1 MPDTVR
7 PILLSR
13 LFGRRSANRYYSGPV
28 SDHFDGVRFF
38 NPGVDTDRSFA
49 ELLRWSFGDK
59 GTPWPK
65 AWPGLEA
72 DRPPA
77 RVEGA
82 DIRVS
87 FIGHASF
94 LVQTAG
100 LNLLIDPVYAE
111 RASPVGFAGPKRV
124 NPPAIAFADLPRIDW
139 LLISHNHYDHMDL
152 GFIRQ
157 LWRRDRPRLA
167 TPLGNDT
174 IIRRAVPEIVATV
187 GDWGDRLALGGGVDL
202 FLEPTQHWSARG
214 MGDRRHALWAAMV
227 IATPGGKVY
236 FAGDTGFG
244 GGWAARIIRER
255 HPDLRLGLIPIGAY
269 EPRWF
274 MHPQHVN
281 PEEAVALY
289 EILRPRE
296 ALGYHWGTFRLTN
309 EPIDEPMTGLAQ
321 ALAARDI
328 APERFV
334 AARPGLV
341 WRAAEA

>member
-1 MPDTVR
+1 MSTASPR
-7 PILLSR
+7 PLFARLLP
-13 LFGRRSANRYYSGPV
+13 RRGNRYYTGPA

-38 NPGVDTDRSFA
+38 NPGVDTDRSLG

-59 GTPWPK
+59 GEPWP
-65 AWPGLEA
+65 AHYPGLPA

-82 DIRVS
+82 GLRVS

-100 LNLLIDPVYAE
+100 LNILIDPVYGE

-124 NPPAIAFADLPRIDW
+124 NPPGIAFDDLPRIDW
-139 LLISHNHYDHMDL
+139 VLISHNHYDHLDMAL
-152 GFIRQ
+152 LRR

-174 IIRRAVPEIVATV
+174 IIRRGIGDIEAVT
-187 GDWGDRLALGGGVDL
+187 GDWGDRLVLGDGIDL
-202 FLEPTQHWSARG
+202 HLEPTQHWSARG

-227 IATPGGKVY
+227 IAGPAGSVY

-244 GGWAARIIRER
+244 GGWAARIVRER
-255 HPDLRLGLIPIGAY
+255 HPELRLALIPIGAY

-289 EILRPRE
+289 EILRPQE

-309 EPIDEPMTGLAQ
+309 EAVDAPARGLET
-321 ALAARDI
+321 ALAGAGI
-328 APERFV
+328 APQRFV

-341 WRAAEA
+341 WQAMAD